1 MFKLFSFSSFIFN
14 KKRTA
19 LVRFLISF
27 LRRTNKVLLKIV
39 YTYLYIIA
47 NQNSET
53 FSYQLYESSVL
64 LVSIEKIIHK
74 IKESLLVV
82 LIDQNIVYNHEM
94 YQLVLSNQIDVLYL
108 NHHVD
113 HLVI

>member
-1 MFKLFSFSSFIFN
+1 MIDL
-14 KKRTA
+14 
-19 LVRFLISF
+19 
-27 LRRTNKVLLKIV
+27 LRYK
-39 YTYLYIIA
+39 
-47 NQNSET
+47 
-53 FSYQLYESSVL
+53 SSVL

-74 IKESLLVV
+74 IKESFLIV